1 MRPNEYEAGRRGYF
15 CIGAAV
21 LANEDE
27 TCSSVHEDKSDRR
40 TRPSFHRSHSDVEK
54 FTDWLIKVLQSQLR
68 TNFGRRRRKAAF
80 LRARVDVRQR
90 RFTRHAKLGS
100 GHNDEVKVEFDRISV
115 QMWAV
120 QGLLRP
126 GLRPRNRLH
135 PVHCAER
142 MYSRTVLTLWS
153 SKRRERFQ

>member
-54 FTDWLIKVLQSQLR
+54 FTDWLIKVLQSRLR

-100 GHNDEVKVEFDRISV
+100 GHNDEVKVEFDRLQYKCGPCKDFSGQVSDPATGCIQCIAQSE
-115 QMWAV
+115 
-120 QGLLRP
+120 
-126 GLRPRNRLH
+126 
-135 PVHCAER
+135 CI
-142 MYSRTVLTLWS
+142 
-153 SKRRERFQ
+153 REPS